1 MSMRTRAGKK
11 ISLTNYEELLAVP
24 TIEGASDIPLDQL
37 HEFKGHPFHVVDD
50 EAMDELVESI
60 KAKGVL
66 SPAIARKRPE
76 GGFELISGHRRTHA
90 ARRAGLDKIPV
101 FVKDYSDD
109 EAVCIM
115 VDSNIQ
121 RERILPSEKAFALKM
136 KMDAMRKQ
144 GSRQDLTSRQNDGKL
159 NSRTNK
165 TSRQNGEKLTSGFVG
180 QEFGMSSRQVDRYIR
195 LTHLL
200 PELLLLVDQEK
211 IKVTNAVEISFL
223 SVDVQKQV
231 LAYIKNGHS
240 LTKNIIM
247 QLRNCDT
254 DTTDSAEVDKILH
267 GQTKPV
273 EIRQIVLTNRELGK
287 YFPNQVTEKE
297 IKRQI
302 IHLLDE
308 WKARG

>member
-121 RERILPSEKAFALKM
+121 RERILPSEKAFEVKG
-136 KMDAMRKQ
+136 D
-144 GSRQDLTSRQNDGKL
+144 
-159 NSRTNK
+159 NK
-165 TSRQNGEKLTSGFVG
+165 IDDEV
-180 QEFGMSSRQVDRYIR
+180 
-195 LTHLL
+195 
-200 PELLLLVDQEK
+200 
-211 IKVTNAVEISFL
+211 
-223 SVDVQKQV
+223 V
-231 LAYIKNGHS
+231 LAKKAAAEEMAVASGVRYLMYAGSTLMKNNVLETAEYENASIFEDKNTSTIHS
-240 LTKNIIM
+240 
-247 QLRNCDT
+247 
-254 DTTDSAEVDKILH
+254 E
-267 GQTKPV
+267 
-273 EIRQIVLTNRELGK
+273 
-287 YFPNQVTEKE
+287 
-297 IKRQI
+297 
-302 IHLLDE
+302 
-308 WKARG
+308 

>member
-66 SPAIARKRPE
+66 SPAIARKRPD

>member
-101 FVKDYSDD
+101 FVKGYSDD

-136 KMDAMRKQ
+136 KMDAMKHQ
-144 GSRQDLTSRQNDGKL
+144 GFRSDLISDQNDLKSTLDQKGL
-159 NSRTNK
+159 
-165 TSRQNGEKLTSGFVG
+165 KLTTDVIGKDY
-180 QEFGMSSRQVDRYIR
+180 GMSSSQVKRYIR

-240 LTKNIIM
+240 LTKNKIM
-247 QLRNCDT
+247 QLRNFDT

-297 IKRQI
+297 VKRQI